1 MNADS
6 GMAARQSATPPVW
19 LGKSRVALLL
29 DVIGGWRQNWDKIV
43 QLYALMSALLRPSV
57 VRARLQRLRELGHVD
72 GLATVSQL
80 LVAARDQMILCAAEE
95 TRVFYRSQ
103 SIPWVF
109 HNFRRFV
116 SGPATMLDPMGLF
129 LPRDAIIHHVLQTFH
144 RHPIYD
150 LVLLRAHPDGLAQ
163 MQLQADQIV
172 AGTHPHQRA
181 LCSLIEDGSYHA
193 RLPVDI
199 AAIVAAPY
207 APARPIPPALLP
219 EPALMLGMDQF
230 KDIAGF
236 VRYARRLQVGPVQA
250 SRAWFEVTWNE
261 TVGSVF
267 GWHMGPRSISIEACD
282 PDLRWAATQV
292 NSAVTAAS

>member
-1 MNADS
+1 MNADH

-19 LGKSRVALLL
+19 LGKSRGTLLL
-29 DVIGGWRQNWDKIV
+29 DVLGGWRQNWDKLA
-43 QLYALMSALLRPSV
+43 QLYALLSAIVRPSV
-57 VRARLQRLRELGHVD
+57 VRGRLNRLLELGHVD

-80 LVAARDQMILCAAEE
+80 LVAARDQMMLCAAQE
-95 TRVFYRSQ
+95 TRIFYHSQ

-129 LPRDAIIHHVLQTFH
+129 SPRDAIIHHVLQTFH

-181 LCSLIEDGSYHA
+181 LCSLIEDGSYHR
-193 RLPVDI
+193 RLPSEI
-199 AAIVAAPY
+199 AVIVAAPHD
-207 APARPIPPALLP
+207 PARPIPPALLAD
-219 EPALMLGMDQF
+219 PALMLGMDQF

-236 VRYARRLQVGPVQA
+236 VRYSRRLQVGPWQA
-250 SRAWFEVTWNE
+250 CRGWLEVLWNE
-261 TVGSVF
+261 TLGSLL
-267 GWHMGPRSISIEACD
+267 GWKLGPSSISIEACD
-282 PDLRWAATQV
+282 LDLRRAACL
-292 NSAVTAAS
+292 

>member
-6 GMAARQSATPPVW
+6 GMASRQSATPPVW
-19 LGKSRVALLL
+19 LGKGRITLLL
-29 DVIGGWRQNWDKIV
+29 DVIGGWRQNWDKLA
-43 QLYALMSALLRPSV
+43 QLYALLSALVRPSV
-57 VRARLQRLRELGHVD
+57 VRGRLQRLLDLGHVD
-72 GLATVSQL
+72 GLSTVSQL
-80 LVAARDQMILCAAEE
+80 LVAARDQMMLCAAEE
-95 TRVFYRSQ
+95 TRIFYRSQ
-103 SIPWVF
+103 SIPWIF
-109 HNFRRFV
+109 HNVRRFV

-129 LPRDAIIHHVLQTFH
+129 SSPDAIIHHVLQTFH

-193 RLPVDI
+193 RLPGDI

-207 APARPIPPALLP
+207 APARPIPSALLP
-219 EPALMLGMDQF
+219 EPELMLGMEQF

-236 VRYARRLQVGPVQA
+236 VRYARRLRVGPLGA
-250 SRAWFEVTWNE
+250 FRAWMEVAWNE
-261 TVGSVF
+261 TVGGLL
-267 GWHMGPRSISIEACD
+267 GWHVGPRTISIEACD
-282 PDLRWAATQV
+282 QDLRTSATQV
-292 NSAVTAAS
+292 RFPLLG